1 MASDS
6 RTRASDADRDRTA
19 AALSEHLAAG
29 RLTQEEFDERLDKA
43 YAAKTLGELDDLM
56 ADLPGTDLGQF
67 PDAPVRRSAGNPPL
81 TGERSARLNPG
92 WAGQVLPGVAGS
104 LGILA
109 RDQPVLFGDLAGQRG
124 QRRPVVLV
132 GGPAAGRPD
141 AGPLDHGRTCPQ
153 RTQVSP
159 AAAGPQTPGSVTARG
174 PAPAGT
180 AKSASGR
187 RLAYRPSR
195 FRRARSSWNTEL
207 QPGAPG

>member
-67 PDAPVRRSAGNPPL
+67 PDASVHRSGGNPPL
-81 TGERSARLNPG
+81 MRGAPCRVNPG
-92 WAGQVLPGVAGS
+92 WSGQVFPGMADS

-109 RDQPVLFGDLAGQRG
+109 RDQPVLLGDLAGQRG

-141 AGPLDHGRTCPQ
+141 AGPLDHRRTCRSKP
-153 RTQVSP
+153 RSARPRRDRRHQVP
-159 AAAGPQTPGSVTARG
+159 
-174 PAPAGT
+174 
-180 AKSASGR
+180 
-187 RLAYRPSR
+187 
-195 FRRARSSWNTEL
+195 
-207 QPGAPG
+207 